1 MTNLLTP
8 QEVLQALIDG
18 QDVEFKENNSDD
30 WYEFNEYFAIKY
42 LYEESLSFRLKAK
55 KQEMITIG
63 DYVDG
68 KPVFE
73 APEAHGTWVSVDD
86 ELPSISDQYWVA
98 YNAIH
103 YENKDEELE
112 FDYCTA
118 HFNTD
123 EKQWYIKDQLFYKQ
137 RQCKVVYWQPLPEL
151 PKQT

>member
-1 MTNLLTP
+1 MVKMLSLKKTIVMIGMNLMNTLP
-8 QEVLQALIDG
+8 LSIYMKKAYPFVLKQ
-18 QDVEFKENNSDD
+18 
-30 WYEFNEYFAIKY
+30 
-42 LYEESLSFRLKAK
+42 K